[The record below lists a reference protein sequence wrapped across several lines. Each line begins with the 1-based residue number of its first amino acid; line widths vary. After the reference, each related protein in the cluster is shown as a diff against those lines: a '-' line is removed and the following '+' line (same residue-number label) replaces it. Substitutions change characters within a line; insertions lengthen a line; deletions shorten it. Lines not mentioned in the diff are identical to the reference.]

1 MLDSIRQLSLQSD
14 YDFRETANPE
24 DPLPDRFE
32 QWVQYYRPKWAIA
45 RHLRPASIL
54 EIGVRF
60 GYSAAAFLHGSP
72 KARYLGVDLDTDDF
86 GGVKGAI
93 EWARKIVAPF
103 QAEFLI
109 ADSQEMERFPGEIYD
124 LIHVD
129 GQQEGDGTFHD
140 MELAL

>member
-1 MLDSIRQLSLQSD
+1 MLDSIRELSLQSD

-24 DPLPDRFE
+24 DPLRDRFE
-32 QWVQYYRPKWAIA
+32 EWVPYYRLKWAIA
-45 RHLRPASIL
+45 RYLRPASIL

-103 QAEFLI
+103 QAELSV
-109 ADSQEMERFPGEIYD
+109 ADSDKMERFPGETYD
-124 LIHVD
+124 LAHAD
-129 GQQEGDGTFHD
+129 GP
-140 MELAL
+140 